1 MFSQPA
7 TEPKAKPTMF
17 QSGKTTFSKTTKAPP
32 ALTPSGPALNKRQQV
47 LQKQVRGMLPSFL
60 QQMENICLQ
69 SFSSNKATQIVCTQL
84 QEEKFYAWLCRS

>member
-7 TEPKAKPTMF
+7 TELKAKPTMF

-32 ALTPSGPALNKRQQV
+32 ALAPSGPALNKRQQV

-60 QQMENICLQ
+60 QQMDNIRLQ
-69 SFSSNKATQIVCTQL
+69 SFSSNKTTQIVCTQL

>member
-47 LQKQVRGMLPSFL
+47 LQKQVRGMLPS
-60 QQMENICLQ
+60 
-69 SFSSNKATQIVCTQL
+69 TQIVCTQL
-84 QEEKFYAWLCRS
+84 QEEKFYALLCRS